1 MIVYSRPPYPSYMTN
16 ADMAYPYLLLNAYD
30 GTTLSYV
37 NKNSARFIKSVI
49 IDAGVHSI
57 FHRLELDEYPGG
69 YVAWIAKAVSLWRM
83 VSRYVEESY
92 AVIPDYPADYDN
104 NPIDDNVERT
114 FRNIEY
120 ATKRYPDVKWIIPL
134 QGKKDDVVSV
144 VKSFEYVRDVGLLER
159 YGYVA
164 VAPTY
169 TTRNLKFLRDVAQII
184 WKRVKQFEKSGQYV
198 KIHMFGVTVKA
209 WKDIAY
215 YVDSTDAIAGN
226 IWCKPLI
233 GKMCTRKTEKEMVWH
248 MFLERV
254 AQVHTIR
261 RL

>member
-1 MIVYSRPPYPSYMTN
+1 MIVYSRPPYPDMT
-16 ADMAYPYLLLNAYD
+16 YPYLLINAYD
-30 GTTLSYV
+30 ETTLRYV
-37 NKNSARFIKSVI
+37 NKDSARFIKSVI
-49 IDAGVHSI
+49 IDSGVHSV

-69 YVAWIAKAVSLWRM
+69 YANWIAKVVSLWHM

-104 NPIDDNVERT
+104 NPISDNVERT

-120 ATKRYPDVKWIIPL
+120 ATSRYPHVKWIIPL
-134 QGKKDDVVSV
+134 QGKKDDVFSV

-164 VAPTY
+164 IAPTC
-169 TTRNLKFLRDVAQII
+169 TTRNLKFLRDVAQIV
-184 WKRVKQFEKSGQYV
+184 WRRVKQFEKSGQYV

-209 WKDIAY
+209 WKDVAH
-215 YVDSTDAIAGN
+215 YVDSTDAIVGN

-233 GKMCTRKTEKEMVWH
+233 GKMCTKKTEKEMVWR

-254 AQVHTIR
+254 AQVHIIR